1 MTTDALWYKNAIIYQ
16 LHVRT
21 FSDGNAD
28 GIGDFTGLIRRLDY
42 IQSLGVNAVWL
53 LPFYE
58 SPLRDDGYDIAH
70 YERIDRRYG
79 TMDDFKTFLAEVHRR
94 GLYVFTELVI
104 NHTSDRH
111 PWFRASRRAPVGSP
125 KRDYYVWSDTAQRY
139 LGARVIFNDVEPSN
153 WTWDSVAGAYYFH
166 RFFSHQPD
174 LNFDNP
180 RVRKAALRVMR
191 FWLDLGVDGLRLD
204 AVPHLFER
212 EGTSCENL
220 PETHAFLKT
229 IRADMDRRYTN
240 RALLAELDQAPA
252 DVRPYFGDGDECHMA
267 FHFPFMTRVFLA
279 LTREEA
285 WPIVQAIQQ
294 TDFLPVT
301 CQWAVFLRN
310 HDELSISTFTE
321 EERRFMFERYAPEP
335 RMRLNLG
342 IRRRLAPLLDN
353 DRARI
358 ELAMALLLS
367 VTGSP
372 VLYYGDEIGMGDN
385 IRLSDRDGVRTP
397 MQWDAGPNAGFST
410 TTGPLNTPVIEDPVF
425 GYLRVNVEK
434 QEADET
440 SLLSHVKR
448 LIQVRRE
455 HQAFGHGATEFLET
469 GNSHVLAF
477 LRRYGDTVLVV
488 ANLAATRQTAAVRLA
503 PDTAGWIAS
512 DLVRGEALPGIGL
525 EPYEVTLGPYAFRW
539 LSLAPAPLG
548 RAEAPSSTSLVSAQS
563 ST

>member
-1 MTTDALWYKNAIIYQ
+1 MTTDALWYKDAIIYQ

-21 FSDGNAD
+21 FCDGNAD
-28 GIGDFTGLIRRLDY
+28 GIGDFIGLTQKLDY

-79 TMDDFKTFLAEVHRR
+79 TMEDFTTFLAEAHRR
-94 GLYVFTELVI
+94 GLRVFTELVI

-111 PWFRASRRAPVGSP
+111 PWFRASRRAPAGSP
-125 KRDYYVWSDTAQRY
+125 KRDFYVWSNTAQRY
-139 LGARVIFNDVEPSN
+139 LGARVIFSDVEPSN

-180 RVRKAALRVMR
+180 RVQKAALKVMR
-191 FWLDLGVDGLRLD
+191 FWLDRGVDGLRLD

-212 EGTSCENL
+212 EGTNCENL

-229 IRADMDRRYTN
+229 IRAEIDAHYPN
-240 RALLAELDQAPA
+240 RALLAELDQSP
-252 DVRPYFGDGDECHMA
+252 DNVRPYFGDGDECHMA
-267 FHFPFMTRVFLA
+267 FHFPFMTRMFLA

-285 WPIVQAIQQ
+285 WPIVEAIQQ

-301 CQWAVFLRN
+301 CQWAMFLRN

-321 EERRFMFERYAPEP
+321 EDREFMFERYAPES

-358 ELAMALLLS
+358 ELAMALLFS

-372 VLYYGDEIGMGDN
+372 VVYYGDEIGMGDN

-397 MQWDAGPNAGFST
+397 MQWNAGPHAGFSA
-410 TTGPLNTPVIEDPVF
+410 TTGPLNAPVIDDPVY
-425 GYLRVNVEK
+425 GYQRLNVEK

-440 SLLSHVKR
+440 SLLSHLKQ
-448 LIQVRRE
+448 LIHVRRA
-455 HQAFGHGATEFLET
+455 HPVFGHGATEFLEA
-469 GNSHVLAF
+469 GNAHVLAF
-477 LRRYGDTVLVV
+477 LRRYGVETVLVV
-488 ANLAATRQTAAVRLA
+488 ANLAATSQTAAVRLG
-503 PDTAGWIAS
+503 PEMAGSGATDI
-512 DLVRGEALPGIGL
+512 VRGGDHPKVGL
-525 EPYEVTLGPYAFRW
+525 EPYGVTLGPHAFRW
-539 LSLAPAPLG
+539 LSLTAAPPVE
-548 RAEAPSSTSLVSAQS
+548 RN
-563 ST
+563 